1 MRGLRYL
8 AAATA
13 VTGLLAGSAV
23 TASAATAQP
32 KGGQAAAA
40 VHLRGGATAVTTAPG
55 IASALLKH
63 GIVPLATWPGSQSLR
78 FPKSGPAVRFAFPVT
93 GGRVT
98 LNPLGGKIHHR
109 GGILFFNVKNGK
121 KIEVSRFTVN
131 LTHAD
136 LTGIVNG
143 NPKARVPL
151 FRLDLSHA
159 KLTAGKHIVTARGI
173 GLKLTSGDVQ
183 VPGDFS
189 NAAEWDPGVLAGGAA
204 GSGPDCGDGAP
215 TGSCSTGS
223 LVSSH

>member
-13 VTGLLAGSAV
+13 VTGLLAGSGA
-23 TASAATAQP
+23 TAASAATAQP
-32 KGGQAAAA
+32 AGAQAAAA

-55 IASALLKH
+55 IAPALLKN

-78 FPKSGPAVRFAFPVT
+78 FPESGPAVRFAFPVT

-98 LNPLGGKIHHR
+98 LNPLGGKIRHR
-109 GGILFFNVKNGK
+109 GGILFLNVKNGK

-159 KLTAGKHIVTARGI
+159 KLAAGKHIVTARGI
-173 GLKLTSGDVQ
+173 GLKLTSVAAKAL
-183 VPGDFS
+183 
-189 NAAEWDPGVLAGGAA
+189 NAALGTKLFSAGLKLGTAK
-204 GSGPDCGDGAP
+204 
-215 TGSCSTGS
+215 T
-223 LVSSH
+223 LLRF